1 MQIDFFY
8 IYSHSGQIWMQI
20 FVVIT
25 LIYMLYKYYKDPTS
39 ILLIL
44 LCWPRVFLFWG
55 KTTENPYK
63 ILMLLMCFY
72 IALKYK
78 VWKSYQSLEK
88 WIIFIF
94 VLFSIQFFLSTTL
107 YSQGFN
113 TLTIVL
119 SQYARYLE
127 SFILYFIIKDAIFR
141 RGKKEQLLQLFYE
154 IGLMQILIS
163 IFKLIVFRQPIE
175 GLVGSFSI
183 AGGAMGTTIPIL
195 WFVIIW
201 LYREGQFQKWD
212 WLYILGL
219 FFVGFTS
226 SKRAVMLVLP
236 VVICAFQFFVQGVKL
251 KRYAI
256 GVIALIP
263 LLFYLGARLTP
274 TLNPENKIWGTFDWE
289 YVWDYAESY
298 QFGQEGIEG
307 QMNEYQEERTTAQFS
322 GGEISFVG
330 SNKLKADGRGGAT
343 IAILKLFTGIHP
355 SNEQDWWGLG
365 FSSMYSSNYAEFAKL
380 PLTIQLNHKGS
391 SSGLFQ
397 NYVTTGLWGALCNI
411 LFGFVFYLYFRNRR
425 LGITIAAIC
434 AWEYFMYTGFI
445 FRTPAFMAVIF
456 IVLQYSN
463 YEILQCKQ
471 RTKSIYPKYAH

>member
-1 MQIDFFY
+1 MQIDYFY
-8 IYSHSGQIWMQI
+8 IYSKIGQIWMQI
-20 FVVIT
+20 FVVVT
-25 LIYMLYKYYKDPTS
+25 LIYMLYKHYKDSTS

-44 LCWPRVFLFWG
+44 LCWPRVFMFWG

-63 ILMLLMCFY
+63 VLMLLLCFL
-72 IALKYK
+72 IALKCK
-78 VWKSYQSLEK
+78 VWKAYKPREK
-88 WIIFIF
+88 WIVLVFAIFS
-94 VLFSIQFFLSTTL
+94 VQFFLSTTL
-107 YSQGFN
+107 YSQGYN
-113 TLTIVL
+113 TVTIVF

-127 SFILYFIIKDAIFR
+127 IFLLYFIIKDAIFR
-141 RGKKEQLLQLFYE
+141 RGKKEQLLYLFYE

-163 IFKLIVFRQPIE
+163 IVKLIAFRQPIE

-195 WFVIIW
+195 WFIVLW
-201 LYREGQFQKWD
+201 LYRKGQFQKWD

-219 FFVGFTS
+219 LFVGFTS

-236 VVICAFQFFVQGVKL
+236 VVVCAFLFFVQGIKL

-256 GVIALIP
+256 GVMALIP
-263 LLFYLGARLTP
+263 LLFYLGVRLTP
-274 TLNPENKIWGTFDWE
+274 TLNPENKIWGTFEWE

-298 QFGQEGIEG
+298 QFGKQGIEG
-307 QMNEYQEERTTAQFS
+307 QMKEYEEERALAQFS
-322 GGEISFVG
+322 EGKVSFS
-330 SNKLKADGRGGAT
+330 SNKLEADGRGGAT
-343 IAILKLFTGIHP
+343 IAILKLFMGIHP

-391 SSGLFQ
+391 SSGFFQ

-411 LFGFVFYLYFRNRR
+411 LFGFIFCLYFRNKR
-425 LGITIAAIC
+425 LGITIAAVC

-445 FRTPAFMAVIF
+445 FRTPAFMAVLF
-456 IVLQYSN
+456 IVLHFTNYDALQYK
-463 YEILQCKQ
+463 Y
-471 RTKSIYPKYAH
+471 SIKNS